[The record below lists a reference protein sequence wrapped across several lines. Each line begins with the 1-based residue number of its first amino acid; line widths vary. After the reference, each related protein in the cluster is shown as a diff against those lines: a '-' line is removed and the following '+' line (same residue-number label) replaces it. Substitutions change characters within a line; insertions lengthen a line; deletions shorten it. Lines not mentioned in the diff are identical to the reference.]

1 MVEKGKMTNDDLG
14 WSYQLYSGRGVR
26 SVSYGSADC
35 KRGRVMLLI
44 TFMVGLMFGVGIGA
58 VVGYVNGYD
67 AGIWYERRRR
77 HK

>member
-14 WSYQLYSGRGVR
+14 WSYQLHGGRGVR
-26 SVSYGSADC
+26 GLSHGSVNC

-44 TFMVGLMFGVGIGA
+44 TFMVGIMFGVGIGA

-77 HK
+77 RK